1 MPASP
6 TSTARLRRAST
17 RGLVAV
23 VVLVVVLVT
32 GAGVASAHASLVST
46 NPVDGQSVPTPP
58 QLVTASF
65 SESIS
70 VESGGG
76 LTVRNRAGDQVDE
89 GNSSAQGNTL
99 QVTLPS
105 DLPDGTYIATYR
117 VVSADGH
124 PVSGSWIFGIGTGPV
139 DLSATSS
146 TGDAPW
152 EAAGA
157 IARFVTY
164 LSALLAAGVAF
175 FLAFLHDQR
184 ADRWKLVP
192 VVRVAAI
199 IGLFGVVA
207 TIIVQAA
214 LLTGEGIS
222 AATDGSV
229 LRSVLTDR
237 LGWSCAVLL
246 IGLAAVHL
254 STDTNK
260 LIVAQVLA
268 FYGGLAVT
276 ISFALYGHG
285 TEAPNRWLVLGSGVV
300 HVTAAAVWLG
310 GLVGLFLVLRRR
322 APHPVR
328 STAAIVGRFSN
339 AAAVSVVFL
348 AVAGL
353 AMAWVEVG
361 SLSGLWD
368 TTYGRLVLVKVAITL
383 GVVAMAAYN
392 RFRLIP
398 EITAGAAADPVDE
411 PDEHVVTI
419 PASPT
424 VASASEAG
432 SAVAGSVAAD
442 RGSDTLTGT
451 LTGSV
456 DDAHDED
463 LEDDDR
469 EPTDAELQSWRWT
482 ELRRMV
488 GYEAMALVAALAF
501 TAVLVNT
508 TPARTV
514 IENEPKV
521 VNLTDSTATGEVNL
535 VVTPSR
541 AGTNTMHVQYS
552 DEAGKPLDVAD
563 TLTVEM
569 SLPDKQLGPLTRQ
582 VVKISPGHFVLE
594 GDEMSIG
601 GEWTI
606 VLGVRTSDFTEER
619 TTFVIPIAK

>member
-6 TSTARLRRAST
+6 SPTTRLRRASA
-17 RGLVAV
+17 RGLAAVAV
-23 VVLVVVLVT
+23 LVLVLVT
-32 GAGVASAHASLVST
+32 GTGVASAHASLVST

-58 QLVTASF
+58 QLVTATF
-65 SESIS
+65 SEGVSL
-70 VESGGG
+70 ESGGG
-76 LTVRNRAGDQVDE
+76 LSVRNRAGDQVDQ
-89 GNSSAQGNTL
+89 GNSSAQANTVE
-99 QVTLPS
+99 VTLPS

-124 PVSGSWIFGIGTGPV
+124 PVSGSWIFGIGNGPV

-152 EAAGA
+152 ELAGA

-192 VVRVAAI
+192 VVRIAAI
-199 IGLFGVVA
+199 VGLFAVVA

-214 LLTGEGIS
+214 LLTGNGIS
-222 AATDGSV
+222 AATNGTV

-237 LGWSCAVLL
+237 LGWSSAVLL

-276 ISFALYGHG
+276 ISFALYGHD
-285 TEAPNRWLVLGSGVV
+285 TEAPNRWLVIGSDVV

-310 GLVGLFLVLRRR
+310 GLAGLFLVLRRR

-328 STAAIVGRFSN
+328 STASIVGRFST
-339 AAAVSVVFL
+339 AAAISVAFL
-348 AVAGL
+348 AAAGL

-361 SLSGLWD
+361 SLSGLWS

-383 GVVAMAAYN
+383 GVVVMAAYN

-398 EITAGAAADPVDE
+398 AITEGAAADPDDDPDDDE
-411 PDEHVVTI
+411 RVVTI
-419 PASPT
+419 PASST
-424 VASASEAG
+424 VAASSDDDTAVAVATEAG
-432 SAVAGSVAAD
+432 SGT
-442 RGSDTLTGT
+442 DTLTEA
-451 LTGSV
+451 V
-456 DDAHDED
+456 DSDHDD
-463 LEDDDR
+463 QDDEDR
-469 EPTDAELQSWRWT
+469 EPTEAELQSWRWT

-488 GYEAMALVAALAF
+488 GYEAIALVAALAF

-521 VNLTDSTATGEVNL
+521 VNLTDSTQSGDVNL
-535 VVTPSR
+535 VVTPAR
-541 AGTNTMHVQYS
+541 AGTNTLHVQYS
-552 DEAGKPLDVAD
+552 DQAGKPLDVAD

-569 SLPDKQLGPLTRQ
+569 SLPAKQLGPLTRQ
-582 VVKISPGHFVLE
+582 VVKISPGHYVLE

-601 GEWTI
+601 GDWT
-606 VLGVRTSDFTEER
+606 VTLAVRTSDFTEER
-619 TTFVIPIAK
+619 TSFVIPIAK

>member
-6 TSTARLRRAST
+6 SPTARLRRAST
-17 RGLVAV
+17 RGLAALA
-23 VVLVVVLVT
+23 VLVLVLVT
-32 GAGVASAHASLVST
+32 GTGVASAHASLVST

-58 QLVTASF
+58 QLVTATF
-65 SESIS
+65 SEGVS

-76 LTVRNRAGDQVDE
+76 LSVRNRAGDQVDE
-89 GNSSAQGNTL
+89 GNSSAQANTL
-99 QVTLPS
+99 QVTLPN

-124 PVSGSWIFGIGTGPV
+124 PVSGSWTFGIGTGPV
-139 DLSATSS
+139 DLSAPVS

-152 EAAGA
+152 ELAGA
-157 IARFVTY
+157 IARFVAY

-199 IGLFGVVA
+199 VGLFAVVA

-214 LLTGEGIS
+214 LLTGDGIS
-222 AATDGSV
+222 AATNGNV

-260 LIVAQVLA
+260 LIVAQILA

-276 ISFALYGHG
+276 VSFALYGHD
-285 TEAPNRWLVLGSGVV
+285 TEAPNRWLVIGSDAV

-310 GLVGLFLVLRRR
+310 GLAGLFLVLRRR

-328 STAAIVGRFSN
+328 STATIVSRFSN
-339 AAAVSVVFL
+339 VAAVSVLFL
-348 AVAGL
+348 AAAGL

-361 SLSGLWD
+361 SLSGLWS

-383 GVVAMAAYN
+383 GVVVMAAYN

-398 EITAGAAADPVDE
+398 AITEGAATDPVDDE
-411 PDEHVVTI
+411 PADEVVTI
-419 PASPT
+419 PLSSA
-424 VASASEAG
+424 ASAGPAHDTGVGVGTTTIEPS
-432 SAVAGSVAAD
+432 
-442 RGSDTLTGT
+442 SDTLA
-451 LTGSV
+451 GSL
-456 DDAHDED
+456 DDED
-463 LEDDDR
+463 D
-469 EPTDAELQSWRWT
+469 EPTEAELQSWRWT
-482 ELRRMV
+482 ELRRTV
-488 GYEAMALVAALAF
+488 GYEALALVAALAF

-514 IENEPKV
+514 IENQPKV
-521 VNLTDSTATGEVNL
+521 VNLTDSTESGEVNL
-535 VVTPSR
+535 VVTPAR

-552 DEAGKPLDVAD
+552 DPAGKPLDVAD

-569 SLPDKQLGPLTRQ
+569 SLPDKQIGPLTRQ
-582 VVKISPGHFVLE
+582 VVKISPGHYVLE

-601 GEWTI
+601 GDWT
-606 VLGVRTSDFTEER
+606 VTLAVRTSDFTEER
-619 TTFVIPIAK
+619 TSFVIPIAK

>member
-6 TSTARLRRAST
+6 SPTARLRRAST
-17 RGLVAV
+17 RGLAALA
-23 VVLVVVLVT
+23 VLVLVLVT
-32 GAGVASAHASLVST
+32 GTGVASAHASLVST

-58 QLVTASF
+58 QLVTATF
-65 SESIS
+65 SEGVS

-76 LTVRNRAGDQVDE
+76 LSVRNRAGDQVDE
-89 GNSSAQGNTL
+89 GNSSAQANTL
-99 QVTLPS
+99 QVTLPN

-124 PVSGSWIFGIGTGPV
+124 PVSGSWTFGIGTGPV
-139 DLSATSS
+139 DLSAPVS

-152 EAAGA
+152 ELAGA
-157 IARFVTY
+157 IARFVAY

-199 IGLFGVVA
+199 VGLFAVVA

-214 LLTGEGIS
+214 LLTGDGIS
-222 AATDGSV
+222 AATNGNV

-260 LIVAQVLA
+260 LIVAQILA

-276 ISFALYGHG
+276 VSFALYGHD
-285 TEAPNRWLVLGSGVV
+285 TEAPNRWLVIGSDAV

-310 GLVGLFLVLRRR
+310 GLAGLFLVLRRR

-328 STAAIVGRFSN
+328 STATIVSRFSN
-339 AAAVSVVFL
+339 VAAVSVLFL
-348 AVAGL
+348 AAAGL

-361 SLSGLWD
+361 SLSGLWS

-383 GVVAMAAYN
+383 GVVVMAAYN

-398 EITAGAAADPVDE
+398 AITEGAATDPVDDE
-411 PDEHVVTI
+411 PADEVVTI
-419 PASPT
+419 PPSSA
-424 VASASEAG
+424 ASAGPAHDTG
-432 SAVAGSVAAD
+432 VGVATTTIEP
-442 RGSDTLTGT
+442 GSDTLA
-451 LTGSV
+451 GSL
-456 DDAHDED
+456 DDED
-463 LEDDDR
+463 D
-469 EPTDAELQSWRWT
+469 EPTEAELQSWRWT
-482 ELRRMV
+482 ELRRTV
-488 GYEAMALVAALAF
+488 GYEALALVAALAF

-514 IENEPKV
+514 IENQPKV
-521 VNLTDSTATGEVNL
+521 VNLTDSTESGEVNL
-535 VVTPSR
+535 VVTPAR

-552 DEAGKPLDVAD
+552 DPAGKPLDVAD

-569 SLPDKQLGPLTRQ
+569 SLPDKQIGPLTRQ
-582 VVKISPGHFVLE
+582 VVKISPGHYVLE

-601 GEWTI
+601 GDWT
-606 VLGVRTSDFTEER
+606 VTLAVRTSDFTEER
-619 TTFVIPIAK
+619 TSFVIPIAK

>member
-1 MPASP
+1 MPATPSP
-6 TSTARLRRAST
+6 TTRLRRVAG
-17 RGLVAV
+17 RGAIAVA
-23 VVLVVVLVT
+23 VLVVVLVAGT
-32 GAGVASAHASLVST
+32 GVASAHASLVST

-65 SESIS
+65 TEAVS

-89 GNSSAQGNTL
+89 GNSSAQGTVL

-105 DLPDGTYIATYR
+105 DLPEGTYIATYR

-124 PVSGSWIFGIGTGPV
+124 PVSGSWVFGIGSGPV
-139 DLSATSS
+139 DLSAPGT
-146 TGDAPW
+146 TGDGPW
-152 EAAGA
+152 EIAGA

-192 VVRVAAI
+192 IVRIASVV
-199 IGLFGVVA
+199 GLFGAIGV
-207 TIIVQAA
+207 IIVQAA
-214 LLTGEGIS
+214 LLTGDGIS
-222 AATDGSV
+222 AATNGSV

-246 IGLAAVHL
+246 LGLAAVHL

-260 LIVAQVLA
+260 LLVAQILA

-285 TEAPNRWLVLGSGVV
+285 TEAPSRWLVMASGVV

-310 GLVGLFLVLRRR
+310 GLVGLFMVLRRR

-328 STAAIVGRFSN
+328 STADIVGRFST
-339 AAAVSVVFL
+339 AAAVSVGLL

-361 SLSGLWD
+361 SLDGLRS

-383 GVVAMAAYN
+383 GVVAMAGYN

-398 EITAGAAADPVDE
+398 AITAGAAADPDE
-411 PDEHVVTI
+411 PDQQVVTI
-419 PASPT
+419 PSTVLSPT
-424 VASASEAG
+424 AG
-432 SAVAGSVAAD
+432 ATSVSGAD
-442 RGSDTLTGT
+442 DTGRDGPATTATGT
-451 LTGSV
+451 I
-456 DDAHDED
+456 DDED
-463 LEDDDR
+463 EDDD
-469 EPTDAELQSWRWT
+469 EPTEAELQSWRWI

-488 GYEAMALVAALAF
+488 GYEALALVAALAF

-514 IENEPKV
+514 VENQPKV
-521 VNLTDSTATGEVNL
+521 VNLTDDTETGEVNL

-552 DEAGKPLDVAD
+552 DEAGRPLDVAD

-569 SLPDKQLGPLTRQ
+569 SLPAKQLGPLTRQ

-606 VLGVRTSDFTEER
+606 TLGVRTSDFTEER
-619 TTFVIPIAK
+619 TTFVIPISQ